1 MKGKG
6 NLFHTREGDLDFGW
20 VILLACVVVG
30 LVVFVAQ
37 SFGWIRGPT
46 VAAWAWFGSFTTMA
60 FIAGA
65 AVSRA
70 RLIAGSKAPGEVA
83 QGIGQA
89 MGREYGANIE
99 YLTDDR

>member
-1 MKGKG
+1 
-6 NLFHTREGDLDFGW
+6 LFHTREGDLDFGW

-37 SFGWIRGPT
+37 SFGWIKGPT

-83 QGIGQA
+83 QGIATAGE
-89 MGREYGANIE
+89 REFGANIE
-99 YLTDDR
+99 YLPDDR